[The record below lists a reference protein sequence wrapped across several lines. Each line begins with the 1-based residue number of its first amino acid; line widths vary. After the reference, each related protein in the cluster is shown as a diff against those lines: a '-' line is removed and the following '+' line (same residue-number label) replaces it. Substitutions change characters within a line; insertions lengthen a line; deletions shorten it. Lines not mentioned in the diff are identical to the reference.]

1 MTWPQKAKAILAML
15 AIGLSGCTTSYRF
28 SSSQSSGASAS
39 TEKPQLIE
47 YFKKLKG
54 AADQD
59 TFFEPKRMETLLGM
73 KTEGWGGEATSA
85 AREQRPSK
93 IFFNVPVID
102 EAIANEVVRRDYIIF
117 HYDNEPRYSFNLSEI
132 DDIAC
137 VTAQEALAIFGVVP
151 VARVGGVQP
160 HGNAISWQMRAEY
173 RQLLNPRQ
181 TDPLADTKLIGLWFA
196 FNTDFVPT
204 CLKSIS
210 IRRGLEFIDRLYLQK

>member
-1 MTWPQKAKAILAML
+1 MTWLQKAKVTLAML
-15 AIGLSGCTTSYRF
+15 AIGLSGCTTSYR
-28 SSSQSSGASAS
+28 SSNSRSSEASAS
-39 TEKPQLIE
+39 SKKPQLIE
-47 YFKKLKG
+47 YFKKLKV

-59 TFFEPKRMETLLGM
+59 AFFEPKRMETLLGM
-73 KTEGWGGEATSA
+73 KTEGWRGEATSA

-93 IFFNVPVID
+93 IFLDVPVID
-102 EAIANEVVRRDYIIF
+102 EAIANELVRRDYIIF

-137 VTAQEALAIFGVVP
+137 ITAQESLAIFGAAP

-160 HGNAISWQMRAEY
+160 HGNAISWQMRVEY

-181 TDPLADTKLIGLWFA
+181 TGPLADTKQIGLWFA

-210 IRRGLEFIDRLYLQK
+210 IRRGLEFIDRLHLHK